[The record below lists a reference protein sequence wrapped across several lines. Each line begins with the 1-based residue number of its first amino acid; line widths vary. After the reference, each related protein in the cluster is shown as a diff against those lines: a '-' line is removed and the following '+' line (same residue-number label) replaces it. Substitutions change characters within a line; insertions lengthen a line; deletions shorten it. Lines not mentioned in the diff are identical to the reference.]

1 MKKAIALAVSAVVV
15 LGLAFAAPVFDLS
28 KDVKMNLVMKGET
41 IELAVPTVLK
51 LGYWHINK
59 SKATFIF
66 DGGDVGGIYD
76 FYDMALG
83 AQGWK
88 DAPVMGL
95 ENGIRK
101 DGSYAGTYAMDGYTL
116 SFTVKAEMGKVTV
129 HLEVK

>member
-1 MKKAIALAVSAVVV
+1 MKKILIVVASAALMFS
-15 LGLAFAAPVFDLS
+15 LAFAAPVFNFS
-28 KDVKMNLVMKGET
+28 KDAKMNLMMKGQV
-41 IELAVPTVLK
+41 IQLAADPMLK
-51 LGYWHINK
+51 LSYWHINK
-59 SKATFIF
+59 SIATLVFQ
-66 DGGDVGGIYD
+66 GADVKGLYD

-88 DAPVMGL
+88 DAPLMGL

-116 SFTVKAEMGKVTV
+116 SFTVKAAMGKVRV